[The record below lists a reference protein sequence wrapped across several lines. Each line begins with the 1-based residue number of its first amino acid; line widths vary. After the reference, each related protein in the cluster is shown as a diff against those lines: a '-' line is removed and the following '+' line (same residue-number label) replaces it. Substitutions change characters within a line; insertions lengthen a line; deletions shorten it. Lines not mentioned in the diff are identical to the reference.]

1 MGPTPTPSSSPIS
14 GSHPA
19 NPLAPGWWVTCP
31 KCAKC
36 RPYPGIR
43 LGAVSVGKKML
54 AYCTDCRRLVW
65 AKVEKKPDT
74 TAFTAADDADRT
86 WADLLAFVS
95 EGTIDIDTAE
105 QIFAAPA
112 PENHKRE
119 VAAQLAE
126 GHLDAPAAIR
136 LLNLKPGAKP

>member
-1 MGPTPTPSSSPIS
+1 MSPTPSSAS
-14 GSHPA
+14 GSRTG

-31 KCAKC
+31 KCTKC

-43 LGAVSVGKKML
+43 LGAASIGKRML
-54 AYCTDCRRLVW
+54 AYCTDCRKLVW
-65 AKVEKKPDT
+65 AKVEKKPEH
-74 TAFTAADDADRT
+74 APFIASDDADRT

-105 QIFAAPA
+105 QIFATPA
-112 PENHKRE
+112 SEQHKRD

-126 GHLDAPAAIR
+126 GRIDAAAAIR
-136 LLNLKPGAKP
+136 LLNLKPGAKS